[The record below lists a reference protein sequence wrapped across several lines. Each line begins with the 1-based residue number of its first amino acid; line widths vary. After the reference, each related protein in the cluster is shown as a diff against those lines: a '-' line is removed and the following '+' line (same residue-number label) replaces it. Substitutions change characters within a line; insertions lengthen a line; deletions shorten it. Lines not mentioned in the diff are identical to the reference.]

1 MKNINAL
8 NESMR
13 GVNLDARKRMKSH
26 NNITVQ
32 EDSHKNLLDNF
43 REIIDKID
51 DKIQGQYQRTMTNQ
65 SYNKND
71 ISYRNANAE
80 KPLHTYN

>member
-1 MKNINAL
+1 
-8 NESMR
+8 MR
-13 GVNLDARKRMKSH
+13 GAIFDSKKGMKSL
-26 NNITVQ
+26 NNITMH

-51 DKIQGQYQRTMTNQ
+51 DRIQGQYQRSVTNQ
-65 SYNKND
+65 SYYDKND